1 LNGGP
6 ADGEAFPE
14 QDPEPAAK
22 RGFVAFRHRDFR
34 LLISAKVFSSQA
46 LYMVMVAVG
55 YQVYDTTGDPLDL
68 AYIGL
73 SVFAPGLGF
82 ALITGYVV
90 DRYQRHLVLA
100 GCYLVMMISA
110 VLFTLFALSGAKEV
124 WPVFAILVLYG
135 SARAFYIPSSNAL
148 LPNVVP
154 VESFPNAVAWNTSG
168 HKLAQV
174 GGPALGG
181 FLYLAGP
188 EVVYGLASAVFAV
201 GVIATLMIRTRTHRA
216 DKEPVSLATLLA
228 GVVYVWRKKVI
239 LGAISLDLFVVLLA
253 GATALLPIYAKDI
266 LDVGAWGAGLLRSAV
281 AAGGIVTLL
290 LLTQMALT
298 HSVGKIMFACV
309 FIFGICTVVFGL
321 STSFVLSLAA
331 MLVLGAADAISVFIR
346 QTLIQVA
353 TPDEMRGRVSA
364 VNGVFIG
371 TSNEIGE
378 VRAGFM
384 AAWIG
389 AVPAVV
395 LGGIGSLLIAGLCW
409 KLFPELARI
418 QRVDRTI

>member
-1 LNGGP
+1 
-6 ADGEAFPE
+6 
-14 QDPEPAAK
+14 
-22 RGFVAFRHRDFR
+22 
-34 LLISAKVFSSQA
+34 
-46 LYMVMVAVG
+46 
-55 YQVYDTTGDPLDL
+55 
-68 AYIGL
+68 
-73 SVFAPGLGF
+73 
-82 ALITGYVV
+82 
-90 DRYQRHLVLA
+90 
-100 GCYLVMMISA
+100 
-110 VLFTLFALSGAKEV
+110 
-124 WPVFAILVLYG
+124 
-135 SARAFYIPSSNAL
+135 
-148 LPNVVP
+148 
-154 VESFPNAVAWNTSG
+154 
-168 HKLAQV
+168 
-174 GGPALGG
+174 
-181 FLYLAGP
+181 
-188 EVVYGLASAVFAV
+188 VVYGLASAVFAV

-216 DKEPVSLATLLA
+216 DKEPVSLETLLA